1 MKYLTQAEFRE
12 VWITALESG
21 EYKQS
26 DGRLDGPHGF
36 CCLGVAAHLASTRD
50 DIDVEIEREIT
61 GNTISYREKGSG
73 RDSMTLGDGM
83 VRTLGLHD
91 GEGSLMRQSGEDA
104 PDSLVIANDDGMSFK
119 EIAKLLRAGCYWR

>member
-21 EYKQS
+21 EYQQS

-36 CCLGVAAHLASTRD
+36 CCLGVAAHLATTRP

-61 GNTISYREKGSG
+61 GTTVSYREKGSG
-73 RDSMTLGDGM
+73 RNSMTLGSEM
-83 VRTLGLHD
+83 VRALGLSD
-91 GEGSLMRQSGEDA
+91 AEGSLMRQSGEDA
-104 PDSLVIANDDGMSFK
+104 PGSLVIANDDGMSF
-119 EIAKLLRAGCYWR
+119 EDIAKLLRAGCYWV